1 MLPRALVD
9 ARISLTSEVLALPDG
24 RRLTEWLTATPD
36 EALIE
41 QSGIHI
47 MVRGTDEVVV
57 HLDDGADLDLLA
69 PLLYGV
75 TVRTLLLHADTFCLH
90 ASVVRHDGTVFA
102 VAGHSGA
109 GKSTTATAL
118 ARFHGAALLVDDV
131 VPARVVDGRPQV
143 QVFDRPVHLTL
154 EAAERLGVSL
164 DDATVGD
171 PRTAGQGRPAGDG
184 VRRGTRR
191 SDVARPRPTR
201 RAVARGRRARTRRRD
216 AACRRRCVEHQV
228 TGAERL
234 RWIVRLSNVTG
245 HPTVRGGA
253 PPTSNGRPTL
263 ADALSMVN
271 IVRPEGEDTVTE
283 VCEAVLA
290 TVDAEVE
297 ARSAHHC

>member
-9 ARISLTSEVLALPDG
+9 ARISLSSEGLTLPDG

-41 QSGIHI
+41 QSGIQI

-69 PLLYGV
+69 PLVYGI

-164 DDATVGD
+164 DDATAVTPGPRGKVALPATEFGAARDEATWLDLDRLVVLSLEGDEPDADERQSDAGGLIERPVG
-171 PRTAGQGRPAGDG
+171 
-184 VRRGTRR
+184 
-191 SDVARPRPTR
+191 
-201 RAVARGRRARTRRRD
+201 
-216 AACRRRCVEHQV
+216 
-228 TGAERL
+228 GAERL

-245 HPTVRGGA
+245 HQTVRGGGA
-253 PPTSNGRPTL
+253 TYFEWASTL

-271 IVRPEGEDTVTE
+271 IVRPEGVDTLTE
-283 VCEAVLA
+283 VCAAVLA
-290 TVDAEVE
+290 DG
-297 ARSAHHC
+297 RG